1 MERQGC
7 CPLCKTTVLNDE
19 VAINL
24 NNSIIEDEGEDD
36 RSPTITEIDTNTTAT
51 AEPTTPTVTRDNR

>member
-24 NNSIIEDEGEDD
+24 NNSIIDDEGEDG
-36 RSPTITEIDTNTTAT
+36 RSPTNTEIDNNTTAS